1 MNSSNF
7 TKTIFEC
14 MRLKSLCFWP
24 LRKSFCSEVHRTD
37 SWPQRVFSGIQPTGA
52 IHLGNYFG
60 AVARWRELQDGGAN
74 TMCCIADLHSITL
87 PQEPLQLKKNIYQM
101 TATLLACGIDPEKT
115 ILFQQS
121 QVPQHAEL
129 CWVLAC
135 HSTMAR
141 LAHLP
146 QFREKSASLKEVPV
160 GIYVYPVLQA
170 ADILLYSRLR
180 SLRDPQKKMSKSDAD
195 PRSRIELMDSPA
207 DIREKCKKA
216 VTDFTSAV
224 TFNPVS
230 RPGVSN
236 LITIHSLLSG
246 LSPEDI
252 CRDSSGLDTGRY
264 KLVVAEV
271 IAKNIAPIREKVIHI
286 MSKHQYLDDV
296 LESGAEKAVRIARET
311 WNDVKNKVGFTYLL

>member
-170 ADILLYSRLR
+170 ADILLYRLR

>member
-170 ADILLYSRLR
+170 ADILLYR
-180 SLRDPQKKMSKSDAD
+180 STHVPVGEDQVQHLQLAQQLVK
-195 PRSRIELMDSPA
+195 
-207 DIREKCKKA
+207 
-216 VTDFTSAV
+216 
-224 TFNPVS
+224 TFNNRYGPTF
-230 RPGVSN
+230 P
-236 LITIHSLLSG
+236 
-246 LSPEDI
+246 SP
-252 CRDSSGLDTGRY
+252 
-264 KLVVAEV
+264 
-271 IAKNIAPIREKVIHI
+271 
-286 MSKHQYLDDV
+286 
-296 LESGAEKAVRIARET
+296 KAI
-311 WNDVKNKVGFTYLL
+311 VGG